1 MRSNMLKGFVVEK
14 KARCFAVNLFMAM
27 IVFQRPFRV
36 RPFALLFEE
45 HFDCNEEATYCAIC
59 PTALVVVG
67 GVSYNRPD
75 C

>member
-1 MRSNMLKGFVVEK
+1 
-14 KARCFAVNLFMAM
+14 MAM

-36 RPFALLFEE
+36 RPFALLFEG

-67 GVSYNRPD
+67 GVSYHRPD
-75 C
+75 CYSFIRGYLKVDEKETKICLKC